1 MISELEKIVATYKE
15 HYSDDRLVEDDTR
28 TKLIDE
34 ILHMVLE
41 WDEPSIERQRSVEGE
56 RSIKHADYA
65 YPKSAPK
72 VIVEAKRLNTDKN
85 LAQGKYDK
93 QVQDYAYSKAVN
105 WAILT
110 DFKRIRGWY
119 VTRDNIY
126 PFCDI
131 DLIDGNLSYAVEKLA
146 LLNRY
151 SILDGSLD
159 EYAKVS
165 QYKVQEIDITSD
177 LSNSIN
183 KFRERMSRY
192 LKTEHKDVNDPEKQE
207 ELIQGLIN
215 RLIFIK
221 KVEAEELEERKI
233 EQIYRKG
240 GKDVYAEIKTVF
252 AYYRE
257 KYDTDIFGKPDVKS
271 DLELIDIPDKVIT
284 ELLDHISKPSPK
296 LEYNFAAIDV
306 DVLGGIYENYLA
318 FIQKGKKLTG
328 GKSKRK
334 EQGIYYTPKE
344 IVDYIVDNTVG
355 EYLRS
360 EDLKAVK
367 NLKIVDPACGS
378 GSFLIST
385 VSELNGFYER
395 TVKNYKVLSPS
406 EKLELIKKNIYGVDL
421 DERAVSIAKLNVYL
435 KILSSTKQK
444 AVGGHTTLLPELKT
458 NIKVGNSIIGDD
470 ELADGKALNWEAWL
484 NRELDDKHFG
494 IVVGNPP
501 YGADLTKPQ
510 SKYILKTYPATKNN
524 TDTAIA
530 FINKSMLLL
539 DKNGYL
545 GYIVPKPLIYSQKW
559 QAARNLIKND
569 LVKLVDVSKAFK
581 DVLLEQVI
589 IIVKKGSNSKEYYI
603 DFLNNK
609 KQKVKIDK
617 GLIDVFGNFINDVS
631 EEELQLGLKLVKDKK
646 FISDVADIERGIIIQ
661 DRLKETG
668 DIPIIRGK
676 CIERYHLNSALD
688 FIDKSDYK
696 TIKDEASYL
705 EKPKIV
711 VQNIVAHVLKPKDH
725 IVMMAAIDTDGKIT
739 LDNVGNIFVKN
750 DIAPEFIVA
759 LLNSK
764 LINWYVYRFIYA
776 KAIRTMRFDK
786 YHLAKVPLCSYSGR
800 NEYEKIVR
808 LVKEMSNKEIG
819 ESRKDNIK
827 SEINMLI
834 YDLYKLSNAEVR
846 LVEANSW

>member
-1 MISELEKIVATYKE
+1 MLKELESVIATYKKY
-15 HYSDDRLVEDDTR
+15 YSEDTLVEDDTR

-34 ILHMVLE
+34 ILHKVLE
-41 WDEPSIERQRSVEGE
+41 WDEPSLERQRSIEGE

-65 YPKSAPK
+65 FPKNVPK
-72 VIVEAKRLNTDKN
+72 VIVEAKRLNTDVK

-110 DFKRIRGWY
+110 NFKRIRGWY

-131 DLIDGNLSYAVEKLA
+131 DLIDGNLAHAVEKLA
-146 LLNRY
+146 LLNKQN
-151 SILDGSLD
+151 ILDGSLD

-183 KFRERMSRY
+183 NFRKRMSRY
-192 LKTEHKDVNDPEKQE
+192 LETDHKDISDPEKKE

-221 KVEAEELEERKI
+221 KVEAEELEERKL
-233 EQIYRKG
+233 EQTHRNNG
-240 GKDVYAEIKTVF
+240 NEVYKEIKKVF

-271 DLELIDIPDKVIT
+271 DLEQIDIPDNVIN
-284 ELLDHISKPSPK
+284 ELLDHISKPSPRI
-296 LEYNFAAIDV
+296 EYNFAAIDV
-306 DVLGGIYENYLA
+306 DVLGSIYENYLA
-318 FIQKGKKLTG
+318 FIQKGRKLAG

-355 EYLRS
+355 EYLHTAT
-360 EDLKAVK
+360 LKAVK

-378 GSFLIST
+378 GSFLISA
-385 VSELNGFYER
+385 VSELNDYYTKNF
-395 TVKNYKVLSPS
+395 KNYKELSPA

-435 KILSSTKQK
+435 KVLSSTKQK
-444 AVGGHTTLLPELKT
+444 AVGGHTTLLPELRT
-458 NIKVGNSIIGDD
+458 NIKVGNSIIGED
-470 ELADGKALNWEAWL
+470 EIADGKALNWKVWL
-484 NRELDDKHFG
+484 NRELDDEHFG

-501 YGADLTKPQ
+501 YGADLTKKQ
-510 SKYILKTYPATKNN
+510 SEYILKTYPATKNN
-524 TDTAIA
+524 TNTAIA
-530 FINKSMLLL
+530 FINKSMILLE
-539 DKNGYL
+539 DGGYL

-559 QAARNLIKND
+559 LAARNLIRND

-589 IIVKKGSNSKEYYI
+589 IIVKKGSNTKEYYI
-603 DFLNNK
+603 DFLNGK
-609 KQKVKIDK
+609 KPKVKIDK
-617 GLIDVFGNFINDVS
+617 NLIDVFGNFINDVS
-631 EEELQLGLKLVKDKK
+631 EDELELGLKLVKDRK
-646 FISDVADIERGIIIQ
+646 FISDVANIERGVIIQ
-661 DRLKETG
+661 DHLKESG

-676 CIERYHLNSALD
+676 CIERYKLNIAIEYIS
-688 FIDKSDYK
+688 KVDYK
-696 TIKDEASYL
+696 SIQEEASYL

-725 IVMMAAIDTDGKIT
+725 IVMMAAIDTKGLIS
-739 LDNVGNIFVKN
+739 LDNVGNIFVKE
-750 DIAPEFIVA
+750 DVAPEFIVA
-759 LLNSK
+759 LINSK
-764 LINWYVYRFIYA
+764 LINWYIYRFIYA
-776 KAIRTMRFDK
+776 KAVRTMRFDK
-786 YHLAKVPLCSYSGR
+786 YHLAKVPLCNYKGKI
-800 NEYEKIVR
+800 EYGKVVK
-808 LVKEMSNKEIG
+808 LVKELSNKLPD
-819 ESRKDNIK
+819 SRTENIK
-827 SEINMLI
+827 DEINKLI
-834 YDLYKLSNAEVR
+834 YDLYKLNNSEVR
-846 LVEANSW
+846 LVEENSW

>member
-1 MISELEKIVATYKE
+1 MLHELEDIIATYKK
-15 HYSDDRLVEDDTR
+15 HYSDDVLVEDDTR

-34 ILHMVLE
+34 ILHRVLE
-41 WDEPSIERQRSVEGE
+41 WDEPSLERQRSIEGE

-65 YPKSAPK
+65 YPKSVPK

-131 DLIDGNLSYAVEKLA
+131 DLIGGNLTYAVDKLA
-146 LLNRY
+146 LINKY

-159 EYAKVS
+159 EYAKIS

-183 KFRERMSRY
+183 KFRQRMSRY
-192 LKTEHKDVNDPEKQE
+192 LKTEHKDITDQEKQE
-207 ELIQGLIN
+207 ELTQGLIN

-221 KVEAEELEERKI
+221 KVEAEELEERKL
-233 EQIYRKG
+233 EQIYRKDG
-240 GKDVYAEIKTVF
+240 KEVYNEIKDVFE
-252 AYYRE
+252 YYRE

-271 DLELIDIPDKVIT
+271 DLEQIDIPDNVIT
-284 ELLDHISKPSPK
+284 EMLDHISKPSPR

-318 FIQKGKKLTG
+318 FIQKGMKLDG

-334 EQGIYYTPKE
+334 KQGIYYTPKE

-355 EYLRS
+355 ETLRY
-360 EDLKAVK
+360 ENLKAVK

-385 VSELNGFYER
+385 VSELDNFYEHN
-395 TVKNYKVLSPS
+395 VKGYKELSPS

-458 NIKVGNSIIGDD
+458 NIKVGNSIIGDNA
-470 ELADGKALNWEAWL
+470 LADGKALDWNMWL
-484 NRELDDKHFG
+484 NRELDDEHFG
-494 IVVGNPP
+494 IVLGNPP
-501 YGADLTKPQ
+501 YGAELTTGQ
-510 SKYILKTYPATKNN
+510 REYILSNYPATKNN

-530 FINKSMLLL
+530 FINKSMILL
-539 DKNGYL
+539 NNRGYL

-559 QAARNLIKND
+559 LSARNLIRND

-589 IIVKKGSNSKEYYI
+589 IIVKKGSNTKDYYI
-603 DFLNNK
+603 DFLDSK
-609 KQKVKIDK
+609 KPKVKIDK
-617 GLIDVFGNFINDVS
+617 SLIDVFGNFINDVS
-631 EEELQLGLKLVKDKK
+631 EEELDLGLKLVKDRK
-646 FISDVADIERGIIIQ
+646 FLSDEANIERGVIIQ
-661 DRLKETG
+661 EHLKPSG

-676 CIERYHLNSALD
+676 CIERYQLNSATD
-688 FIDKSDYK
+688 FITKTDY
-696 TIKDEASYL
+696 TSIKDEASYL
-705 EKPKIV
+705 EKPKVV
-711 VQNIVAHVLKPKDH
+711 VQNIIAHVLKPKDH
-725 IVMMAAIDTDGKIT
+725 IVMMAALDTEGRIT
-739 LDNVGNIFVKN
+739 LDNVGNIFVKT
-750 DIAPEFIVA
+750 DIVPEFIMA

-764 LINWYVYRFIYA
+764 LINWYVYRFVYA
-776 KAIRTMRFDK
+776 KAVRTMRFDK
-786 YHLAKVPLCSYSGR
+786 YHLAKVPLCVYRGKS
-800 NEYEKIVR
+800 EYEKVVR
-808 LVKEMSNKEIG
+808 LVKELSSKSIS
-819 ESRKDNIK
+819 ESRREGVKE
-827 SEINMLI
+827 EINTLI
-834 YDLYKLSNAEVR
+834 YNLYKLTNAEVR

>member
-1 MISELEKIVATYKE
+1 MLSELEEIIATYKK
-15 HYSDDRLVEDDTR
+15 HYSDDGLVEDDTR

-34 ILHMVLE
+34 ILHKVLE
-41 WDEPSIERQRSVEGE
+41 WDEPAIERQRSVEGE

-85 LAQGKYDK
+85 LVQGKYDK

-131 DLIDGNLSYAVEKLA
+131 DLVGGNLSYAVEKLV
-146 LLNRY
+146 LLNKY
-151 SILDGSLD
+151 SIEDGSLD

-192 LKTEHKDVNDPEKQE
+192 LKTEHKEVTDLEKQE

-240 GKDVYAEIKTVF
+240 GKDVYDEIKEVF
-252 AYYRE
+252 GYYRE

-271 DLELIDIPDKVIT
+271 NLEQIDIPDKVIT
-284 ELLDHISKPSPK
+284 ELLDHVSKPSPK

-355 EYLRS
+355 MYLRS
-360 EDLKAVK
+360 ENLKSVK

-378 GSFLIST
+378 GSFLISA
-385 VSELNGFYER
+385 VSELNDFYEHN
-395 TVKNYKVLSPS
+395 VKDYKDLSPS

-435 KILSSTKQK
+435 NILSSTKQK
-444 AVGGHTTLLPELKT
+444 AVGGHTTLLPELRT
-458 NIKVGNSIIGDD
+458 NIKVGNSIISDD
-470 ELADGKALNWEAWL
+470 GLADGKALDWETWL

-501 YGADLTKPQ
+501 YGAELTKPQ
-510 SKYILKTYPATKNN
+510 SEYVLKTYPATKNN

-545 GYIVPKPLIYSQKW
+545 GFIVPKPLIYSQKW
-559 QAARNLIKND
+559 QAARNLIRPD

-603 DFLNNK
+603 DFLDNK
-609 KQKVKIDK
+609 KEKVKIDK
-617 GLIDVFGNFINDVS
+617 GLIDIFGNFINDVS
-631 EEELQLGLKLVKDKK
+631 EEELELGLKLAKDKK
-646 FISDVADIERGIIIQ
+646 FISDVAEIERGLIIQ
-661 DRLKETG
+661 DYLKETG

-676 CIERYHLNSALD
+676 CIERYQLNSATE
-688 FIDKSDYK
+688 FISKSDYSK
-696 TIKDEASYL
+696 VNEEASYL

-725 IVMMAAIDTDGKIT
+725 IVMMAALDSRGMIT
-739 LDNVGNIFVKN
+739 LDNVGNIFVRD
-750 DIAPEFIVA
+750 DIEPEFIIA

-764 LINWYVYRFIYA
+764 LINWYVYRFVYA
-776 KAIRTMRFDK
+776 KAVRTMRFDK
-786 YHLAKVPLCSYSGR
+786 YHLAKVPLCSYKGKS
-800 NEYEKIVR
+800 EYDKIVK
-808 LVKEMSNKEIG
+808 LVKELSNKGIP
-819 ESRKDNIK
+819 ESRRESIK
-827 SEINMLI
+827 NEINTQI
-834 YDLYKLSNAEVR
+834 YNLYKLTNAEVR